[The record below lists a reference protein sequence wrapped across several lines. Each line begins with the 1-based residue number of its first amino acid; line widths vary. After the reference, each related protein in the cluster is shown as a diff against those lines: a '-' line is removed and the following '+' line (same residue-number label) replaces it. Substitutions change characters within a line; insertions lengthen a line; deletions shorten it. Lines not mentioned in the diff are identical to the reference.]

1 VGRIVTAGIA
11 GKGGSSALLGILGGT
26 FDPPHLGHLILAE
39 TACDALDLTRVL
51 FVPAADPPHKRDL
64 VLTPIE
70 HRVAMLKSAIEGNPR
85 FAISDVDMARSG
97 PHYTVDTLR
106 ILKEQNPDSE
116 LYFIL
121 GGDALHDLVDWR
133 YPGGIIAQARLAAM
147 GRPGA
152 KVDLASLEAKLPGI
166 SHQVVF
172 VDAPS
177 IGISATLI
185 RDNLHQSRSIRYLV
199 PDPVE
204 KYIMEHKLY
213 ANHA

>member
-1 VGRIVTAGIA
+1 MSR
-11 GKGGSSALLGILGGT
+11 LGILGGT

-39 TACDALDLTRVL
+39 TACDALELTQVL

-70 HRVAMLKSAIEGNPR
+70 HRLAMLDHAIEGNSR
-85 FAISDVDMARSG
+85 FAISDVDMARPG
-97 PHYTVDTLR
+97 PHYTVDTLH
-106 ILKEQNPDSE
+106 ILKEHNPGAE
-116 LYFIL
+116 LFFIL
-121 GGDALHDLVDWR
+121 GGDALHDLVGWR
-133 YPGGIIAQARLAAM
+133 DPGGIIAQARLAAM

-166 SHQVVF
+166 SPRIVF

-185 RDNLHQSRSIRYLV
+185 RDHLHQGRSIRYLV
-199 PDPVE
+199 PYPVE
-204 KYIMEHKLY
+204 NYIMEHALY
-213 ANHA
+213 ANYI